1 MIFILKKRTDSGF
14 ASTFFHF
21 VVRFC
26 LDILIYFFLHILNE
40 LVTSCNIITL
50 AVAVAVAA
58 TGRRMVLVIL

>member
-26 LDILIYFFLHILNE
+26 LDILIYFFLYILNE